1 LTVGAAAG
9 KPVAMRTLSRVSA
22 GLLVLVALA
31 MPLAPSAQ
39 TATPSGLRIDVPV
52 ALKNAKVVFNM
63 DHLAFAGDLPIGLG
77 YMKIMSTDFSAA
89 LVPWSITAIFHGA
102 AGYMMLDDAAYD
114 RVRKTTSGNPYKSMV
129 AQLQKAG
136 VHFEECGQTARD
148 NGWGNADLLPGVL
161 VNSGANFRIVQLV
174 QDGFVQIQP

>member
-1 LTVGAAAG
+1 
-9 KPVAMRTLSRVSA
+9 MRIVPRATA
-22 GLLVLVALA
+22 GLLALVALA

-39 TATPSGLRIDVPV
+39 TAPPPALRIDIPV
-52 ALKNAKVVFNM
+52 VLKDAKVVFNM
-63 DHLAFAGDLPIGLG
+63 DHLAFAGELPIGLG
-77 YMKIMSTDFSAA
+77 YMKIMSTEFADAK
-89 LVPWSITAIFHGA
+89 VPWSIMAIFHGA
-102 AGYMMLDDAAYD
+102 AGYMMLTDAAYD
-114 RVRKTTSGNPYKSMV
+114 RVRKTTTGNPYKDMV

-148 NGWGNADLLPGVL
+148 NGWVNADLLPGVL